1 MVCHDTTL
9 LLTTTNFWYNTPY
22 LWYHLPDT
30 AMISRL
36 LTFFCFICI
45 TLNFLCNMIWYLLIL
60 SNSILYTDL
69 VQKVYCNISFQR
81 NKIKLKVSTF
91 LIFLQLKTTLNKG
104 GCYSSDLG
112 QCRVEYSH
120 LSQSHHILFVP
131 VLSQELIVKYLLFV
145 AAHHNCLFYRLHQAD
160 CFLCWIVL
168 HFCHPRPLKKITKG
182 YSNS

>member
-1 MVCHDTTL
+1 MISFARHCHDFKTVNIFL
-9 LLTTTNFWYNTPY
+9 FYLYNIEFSMQY
-22 LWYHLPDT
+22 DL
-30 AMISRL
+30 ISA
-36 LTFFCFICI
+36 F
-45 TLNFLCNMIWYLLIL
+45 L

-69 VQKVYCNISFQR
+69 VQKVYCNFSFQR

-112 QCRVEYSH
+112 QCRVECSH

-131 VLSQELIVKYLLFV
+131 VLSQELIVKYLSFV

-160 CFLCWIVL
+160 CFLC
-168 HFCHPRPLKKITKG
+168 
-182 YSNS
+182 